1 MLIIVFVE
9 ANWLLSFILRPRT
22 RFKFKFQIPE
32 PSLSQHSYN
41 YDDLVAIQEIIRE
54 AARHSLAVYYECST
68 ADYKD
73 DGSIVTEAD
82 LAMQQALTSA
92 LAERYPQVQMLG
104 EEDHKTEQQRVI
116 DSDHDYWC
124 LDPVDGTTNFHATV
138 PLFSVS
144 LGLICGGEI
153 VLGVV
158 YDPNRDESFGAV
170 RNQGFWINGKR
181 IKRPRQPDSL
191 RSCIAFIDFK
201 RLSTKLS
208 TSLVQN
214 TSYKSQRNIGT
225 CALEWAWLAAGRVN
239 LLLHGRE
246 RLWDY
251 AAGVLLTQE
260 AGGKCE
266 TFDAEPIFRQTLKPR
281 SVIAASN
288 PVLFEQWAARVRAAT

>member
-1 MLIIVFVE
+1 LPQHRYSYEDLIAIQ
-9 ANWLLSFILRPRT
+9 
-22 RFKFKFQIPE
+22 QIIRDVSAH
-32 PSLSQHSYN
+32 SLS
-41 YDDLVAIQEIIRE
+41 
-54 AARHSLAVYYECST
+54 VYYECST
-68 ADYKD
+68 ADYKA

-82 LAMQQALTSA
+82 LAMQRELTSE
-92 LAERYPQVQMLG
+92 LVGRYPRVEMLG
-104 EEDHKTEQQRVI
+104 EEVGKTEQQRVI

-144 LGLICGGEI
+144 LGLICHGEI

-158 YDPNRDESFGAV
+158 YDPNRDECFGAV
-170 RNQGFWINGKR
+170 KGEGFWINGRKVA
-181 IKRPRQPDSL
+181 RPDQPDSL
-191 RSCIAFIDFK
+191 GKAIAFIDFK
-201 RLSTKLS
+201 RLGPALS
-208 TSLVQN
+208 TSLVQD
-214 TSYKSQRNIGT
+214 TPYKSQRNIGT

-246 RLWDY
+246 RIWDY

-288 PVLFEQWAARVRAAT
+288 PELFELWASRVRSAL